1 VEPDRQLVWIARPH
15 DEGNLAGL
23 GDGDV
28 TVTDRPQADHFDFP
42 SYQVPPWLSDTTRY
56 LCGAAYL
63 DQELADTVIREVVED
78 ERRAVALS
86 FGFDLNAVVRHCFRA
101 RRRYLVRDGI
111 LFGLL
116 AIGLVTSTGATIGWL
131 MLGVTVLTA
140 QSREARRFSL
150 PARVLLFG
158 SLLSVVLCCGGGA
171 IVTLPGTFPSLD
183 SGQLGGGSDV
193 DSGSLIEALQAQATA
208 GAFWLLAWA
217 PILLGV
223 ATLAVLIR
231 FERATRQILADELRP
246 GVTPLLPPVPNERV
260 ARRLAMVA
268 RAQYGNI
275 TVQER
280 DPFLGCGAAEHGW
293 SYAIPVR
300 PARGRTTGRDDA
312 TSAVP
317 IDQAEL
323 GPALTAH
330 VRAAV
335 KRMREDPLPRGV
347 RVPGLSLVPHIVADG
362 VRQQGDPLLDPATGI
377 PRSRASEEV
386 IEAMI
391 RHPQGGLR
399 YYDRI
404 VVSGAG
410 KPLHT
415 ADGRLVLPE
424 QSLGID
430 ISAFV
435 HVAVEGGL
443 LYVEFVTTV
452 MPPIQARYA
461 LVDRLHPRQSTAR
474 IVRAVLS
481 NMLTD
486 SVLSGWRL
494 ARRLRHHWSMKTR
507 MADALAASAQFRT
520 HDYGARVSVRQL
532 VAEPA
537 AVKHLQL
544 LDEWKYTKLLERAV
558 LEAVVSFLTER
569 GLDAGDLVQRASEVQ
584 NIFGNVNNIF
594 GGQQA
599 FASSNVAF
607 EQRN

>member
-1 VEPDRQLVWIARPH
+1 M
-15 DEGNLAGL
+15 
-23 GDGDV
+23 
-28 TVTDRPQADHFDFP
+28 TVTEAAQTDHFDFP
-42 SYQVPPWLSDTTRY
+42 SYQMPPRLSDTTRH

-63 DQELADTVIREVVED
+63 DQDYAETVIREVIED
-78 ERRAVALS
+78 ERRAVAPS

-101 RRRYLVRDGI
+101 QRRYLIRDSL

-116 AIGLVTSTGATIGWL
+116 VIG
-131 MLGVTVLTA
+131 VLTSITA
-140 QSREARRFSL
+140 TVGWVVLGLIVLLARSRELRELSL
-150 PARVLLFG
+150 PVRFLLFG
-158 SLLSVVLCCGGGA
+158 TLITIVLCTGGLSLVLPLLSVSTGLQIFIGS
-171 IVTLPGTFPSLD
+171 LLGT
-183 SGQLGGGSDV
+183 GSDLSV
-193 DSGSLIEALQAQATA
+193 DSLVETLQLRAAA
-208 GAFWLLAWA
+208 GVFGFLAWL
-217 PILLGV
+217 PLLLGV
-223 ATLAVLIR
+223 ATLVVLVR
-231 FERATRQILADELRP
+231 FERTTHRILTGELGP
-246 GVTPLLPPVPNERV
+246 GRPPVLPTLPNERV
-260 ARRLAMVA
+260 ARRLDLVA

-300 PARGRTTGRDDA
+300 PAPGRAAGHDGGPEA
-312 TSAVP
+312 PP

-335 KRMREDPLPRGV
+335 RRMREDPLPRAV

-362 VRQQGDPLLDPATGI
+362 VRRQGDPLLDPATGM

-386 IEAMI
+386 IDVI
-391 RHPQGGLR
+391 VRHPQGGLR

-452 MPPIQARYA
+452 MPPIKGRYA
-461 LVDRLHPRQSTAR
+461 LVDRLQPEQSMVR
-474 IVRAVLS
+474 IVRDVLA
-481 NMLTD
+481 NMVTD

-494 ARRLRHHWSMKTR
+494 VKRLRHDRGMKTR
-507 MADALAASAQFRT
+507 MDDAFAASEQFRT

-532 VAEPA
+532 VAERN

-558 LEAVVSFLTER
+558 LEAVVSFLSER
-569 GLDAGDLVQRASEVQ
+569 GLDTGNLVQRASEVQ
-584 NIFGNVNNIF
+584 NIFGNVNTIF

-599 FASSNVAF
+599 FDSSNVTF
-607 EQRN
+607 EQHN

>member
-1 VEPDRQLVWIARPH
+1 M
-15 DEGNLAGL
+15 
-23 GDGDV
+23 
-28 TVTDRPQADHFDFP
+28 TVTEAPQTDHFDFP
-42 SYQVPPWLSDTTRY
+42 SYQVPPRLSDTTRQ

-63 DQELADTVIREVVED
+63 DQEYAETVIREVIED

-101 RRRYLVRDGI
+101 QRRYLVRDSI

-116 AIGLVTSTGATIGWL
+116 VIGLLTSITATVGWVV
-131 MLGVTVLTA
+131 LGIIVLLA
-140 QSREARRFSL
+140 RSRESRQLSL
-150 PARVLLFG
+150 PVRVLVFGTLITIVLCSGGLALVLPLWSVSSGLQLFVG
-158 SLLSVVLCCGGGA
+158 SLL
-171 IVTLPGTFPSLD
+171 GT
-183 SGQLGGGSDV
+183 GSDLSP
-193 DSGSLIEALQAQATA
+193 DSLVEALQARMAA
-208 GAFWLLAWA
+208 GLFGFLAWM
-217 PILLGV
+217 PLLLGV
-223 ATLAVLIR
+223 ATLTVLVR
-231 FERATRQILADELRP
+231 FERTTHQILTDELRP
-246 GVTPLLPPVPNERV
+246 GVPPVLPTLPNERV
-260 ARRLAMVA
+260 ARRLDLVA

-300 PARGRTTGRDDA
+300 PAPGRAGGADA
-312 TSAVP
+312 TP

-330 VRAAV
+330 VRAAIR
-335 KRMREDPLPRGV
+335 RMREDPLPRAV

-362 VRQQGDPLLDPATGI
+362 VRRQGDPLLDPVTGM

-386 IEAMI
+386 IDVI
-391 RHPQGGLR
+391 VRHPQGGLR

-424 QSLGID
+424 QNLGID

-435 HVAVEGGL
+435 HAAVEGGL

-452 MPPIQARYA
+452 MPPIEARYA
-461 LVDRLHPRQSTAR
+461 VVDRLRPEQSMVR
-474 IVRAVLS
+474 IVRDVLA
-481 NMLTD
+481 NMVTD
-486 SVLSGWRL
+486 SVLSGWHL
-494 ARRLRHHWSMKTR
+494 VKRLRHDRGMKTR
-507 MADALAASAQFRT
+507 MDDALAASEQFRT

-532 VAEPA
+532 VAERA

-558 LEAVVSFLTER
+558 LEAVVSFLSER
-569 GLDAGDLVQRASEVQ
+569 GLDTGDLVQRASEVQ

-599 FASSNVAF
+599 FASSNVTF
-607 EQRN
+607 EQHT

>member
-1 VEPDRQLVWIARPH
+1 MTAPDQPPAV
-15 DEGNLAGL
+15 
-23 GDGDV
+23 
-28 TVTDRPQADHFDFP
+28 HFDFP
-42 SYQVPPWLSDTTRY
+42 SYQEPPQLSDTTRH
-56 LCGAAYL
+56 LCGAAYIDL
-63 DQELADTVIREVVED
+63 EFAETVIREVIED
-78 ERRAVALS
+78 ERRAVAPS

-101 RRRYLVRDGI
+101 RHRYLVRDGI

-116 AIGLVTSTGATIGWL
+116 LLGLVIATFATVAWL
-131 MLGVTVLTA
+131 ILGITVLA
-140 QSREARRFSL
+140 ARSPELRQL
-150 PARVLLFG
+150 PPRVRLVLFG
-158 SLLSVVLCCGGGA
+158 SLIAVLLCCGGGA
-171 IVTLPGTFPSLD
+171 LFAPLMGGFPSLAGGP
-183 SGQLGGGSDV
+183 SGGG
-193 DSGSLIEALQAQATA
+193 GFGGGETLIAARQSEFGDEVAVGVFGLLGLPAI
-208 GAFWLLAWA
+208 LLA
-217 PILLGV
+217 I
-223 ATLAVLIR
+223 ATLAVLTR
-231 FERATRQILADELRP
+231 FERTTHQILIDELRP
-246 GVTPLLPPVPNERV
+246 GVTPILPSVPNERV

-280 DPFLGCGAAEHGW
+280 DPFLGCGKAEHGW

-300 PARGRTTGRDDA
+300 HARARATGQADD
-312 TSAVP
+312 TSATP

-323 GPALTAH
+323 GSALTAH

-335 KRMREDPLPRGV
+335 RRMREDPLPPGA

-362 VRQQGDPLLDPATGI
+362 VRHQGDPLLDPATGI
-377 PRSRASEEV
+377 PRSRASDEV
-386 IEAMI
+386 IEAII

-410 KPLHT
+410 KSLHT

-424 QSLGID
+424 QRLGID

-452 MPPIQARYA
+452 MPPIQTRYA
-461 LVDRLHPRQSTAR
+461 LVDRLHPEQSTAR
-474 IVRAVLS
+474 IVRAVLPT
-481 NMLTD
+481 MLTD

-494 ARRLRHHWSMKTR
+494 ARRLRHQWSMKTR
-507 MADALAASAQFRT
+507 MADALVASAQFRT

-558 LEAVVSFLTER
+558 LEAVVAFLTER
-569 GLDAGDLVQRASEVQ
+569 GLDTADLVQRASEVQ

-607 EQRN
+607 DQRN

>member
-1 VEPDRQLVWIARPH
+1 M
-15 DEGNLAGL
+15 
-23 GDGDV
+23 
-28 TVTDRPQADHFDFP
+28 TVTEAPQTDHFDFP
-42 SYQVPPWLSDTTRY
+42 SYQVPPLLSDTTRR

-63 DQELADTVIREVVED
+63 DQSYADTVIREVIED

-101 RRRYLVRDGI
+101 RHRYLTRDAM
-111 LFGLL
+111 LFALLVIGVVTSLSATVGWLVLGFTVLL
-116 AIGLVTSTGATIGWL
+116 ART
-131 MLGVTVLTA
+131 
-140 QSREARRFSL
+140 REARTLSL
-150 PARVLLFG
+150 PVRFLLFG
-158 SLLSVVLCCGGGA
+158 TLITIVVCSGGLALVLPLFSLSDGLAFFAGPLLGSGPDLSVDALV
-171 IVTLPGTFPSLD
+171 
-183 SGQLGGGSDV
+183 
-193 DSGSLIEALQAQATA
+193 EALRSRMTA
-208 GAFWLLAWA
+208 GLFGFLAWM
-217 PILLGV
+217 PLLLGA
-223 ATLAVLIR
+223 ATLAVLVR
-231 FERATRQILADELRP
+231 FERATHQILTDELRP
-246 GVTPLLPPVPNERV
+246 GIPPVLPTLPDERV
-260 ARRLAMVA
+260 ARRLDLVA

-275 TVQER
+275 TVQEG

-300 PARGRTTGRDDA
+300 PALGRAAGADA
-312 TSAVP
+312 PP

-330 VRAAV
+330 VRAAIR
-335 KRMREDPLPRGV
+335 RMREEPLPRPV

-362 VRQQGDPLLDPATGI
+362 VRRQGDPLLDPATGM

-386 IEAMI
+386 IDVI
-391 RHPQGGLR
+391 VRHPQGGLR

-424 QSLGID
+424 QDLGID

-435 HVAVEGGL
+435 HAAVEGGL

-452 MPPIQARYA
+452 MYPIKARYA
-461 LVDRLHPRQSTAR
+461 LVDRLRPEQSTVRIAR
-474 IVRAVLS
+474 DVLA
-481 NMLTD
+481 NMVTD
-486 SVLSGWRL
+486 SVLSGWNL
-494 ARRLRHHWSMKTR
+494 VKRLRHERGMKTR
-507 MADALAASAQFRT
+507 MDDALAASEQFRT

-558 LEAVVSFLTER
+558 LEAVASFLTER
-569 GLDAGDLVQRASEVQ
+569 GLDTGDLVQRASQVQ
-584 NIFGNVNNIF
+584 NIFGNVNTIF

-599 FASSNVAF
+599 MGSSHVTF
-607 EQRN
+607 EQHN

>member
-1 VEPDRQLVWIARPH
+1 M
-15 DEGNLAGL
+15 
-23 GDGDV
+23 
-28 TVTDRPQADHFDFP
+28 TVTEAPQNEHFDFP
-42 SYQVPPWLSDTTRY
+42 SYQVPPRLSDTTRR

-63 DQELADTVIREVVED
+63 DQTYADTVIREVIED

-101 RRRYLVRDGI
+101 RHRYLVRDAM

-116 AIGLVTSTGATIGWL
+116 VIGVLTSLSATAGWL
-131 MLGVTVLTA
+131 VLGFTVLLA
-140 QSREARRFSL
+140 RSREARKMSL
-150 PARVLLFG
+150 PVRVLLFG
-158 SLLSVVLCCGGGA
+158 TLITIVVCSGGLALVLPLFSLSDGLEFLAGPLLGTGPDLSVDALV
-171 IVTLPGTFPSLD
+171 
-183 SGQLGGGSDV
+183 
-193 DSGSLIEALQAQATA
+193 EALRSRMTA
-208 GAFWLLAWA
+208 GLFGFLAWM
-217 PILLGV
+217 PLLLGA
-223 ATLAVLIR
+223 ATLAVLVR
-231 FERATRQILADELRP
+231 FERATHQILTDELRP
-246 GVTPLLPPVPNERV
+246 GIPPVLPTLPNERV
-260 ARRLAMVA
+260 ARRLDLVA

-280 DPFLGCGAAEHGW
+280 NPFLGCGAAEHGW

-300 PARGRTTGRDDA
+300 PALGRAPDTDA
-312 TSAVP
+312 PS

-330 VRAAV
+330 IRAAIR
-335 KRMREDPLPRGV
+335 RMREDPLPRAV
-347 RVPGLSLVPHIVADG
+347 QVPGLSLVPHIVADG
-362 VRQQGDPLLDPATGI
+362 VRRQGDPLLDPATGM

-386 IEAMI
+386 IDVI
-391 RHPQGGLR
+391 VRHPQGGLR

-424 QSLGID
+424 QDLGID

-435 HVAVEGGL
+435 HAAVEGGL

-452 MPPIQARYA
+452 MYPIKARYA
-461 LVDRLHPRQSTAR
+461 LVDRLRPEQSTVR
-474 IVRAVLS
+474 IVRDVLA
-481 NMLTD
+481 NMVTD
-486 SVLSGWRL
+486 SVLSGWHL
-494 ARRLRHHWSMKTR
+494 VKQLRHERGMKTR
-507 MADALAASAQFRT
+507 MDDALAASEQFRT

-532 VAEPA
+532 VAEPG

-569 GLDAGDLVQRASEVQ
+569 GLDTGDLVQRASQVQ
-584 NIFGNVNNIF
+584 NVFGNVNNIF

-599 FASSNVAF
+599 MASSDVTF
-607 EQRN
+607 EQHN

>member
-1 VEPDRQLVWIARPH
+1 M
-15 DEGNLAGL
+15 
-23 GDGDV
+23 
-28 TVTDRPQADHFDFP
+28 TVTEAPRSDHFDFP
-42 SYQVPPWLSDTTRY
+42 AYQVPPRLSDTTRH

-63 DQELADTVIREVVED
+63 DQDYADTVIREVIED

-101 RRRYLVRDGI
+101 QHRYVVRDGL

-116 AIGLVTSTGATIGWL
+116 VVGLLTSLGATVSWL
-131 MLGVTVLTA
+131 ALGFIVLLA
-140 QSREARRFSL
+140 RSREARRLSL
-150 PARVLLFG
+150 PARLLLFG
-158 SLLSVVLCCGGGA
+158 TLITIVVC
-171 IVTLPGTFPSLD
+171 
-183 SGQLGGGSDV
+183 
-193 DSGSLIEALQAQATA
+193 TA
-208 GAFWLLAWA
+208 GAALLLPLIGMSGGLGFVAESVFGSGADLSPAALVEELRGGMALGLLNVLAWM
-217 PILLGV
+217 PLLLGA
-223 ATLAVLIR
+223 ATLTVLFR
-231 FERATRQILADELRP
+231 FERTTHQILTDELRP
-246 GVTPLLPPVPNERV
+246 GVSPTLPTLPNERV
-260 ARRLAMVA
+260 ARRLDLVA

-300 PARGRTTGRDDA
+300 PAASRAAGRDDGAGA
-312 TSAVP
+312 TP
-317 IDQAEL
+317 IDQAEM

-330 VRAAV
+330 IRAAV
-335 KRMREDPLPRGV
+335 RRMREDPLPRAV
-347 RVPGLSLVPHIVADG
+347 RVPGLSLLPHIVADG
-362 VRQQGDPLLDPATGI
+362 VRRHGDPLLDPTTGM
-377 PRSRASEEV
+377 PRTRASDEV
-386 IEAMI
+386 IEAI
-391 RHPQGGLR
+391 VRHPQGGLR

-424 QSLGID
+424 QNLGID

-435 HVAVEGGL
+435 HAAVEGGM

-452 MPPIQARYA
+452 MPPIRARYA
-461 LVDRLHPRQSTAR
+461 LVDRLRPEQSTVR
-474 IVRAVLS
+474 IMRDVLR
-481 NMLTD
+481 NMVTD
-486 SVLSGWRL
+486 SILSGVNL
-494 ARRLRHHWSMKTR
+494 FTRLRHERGMNTR
-507 MADALAASAQFRT
+507 MDDALAASEQFRT

-532 VAEPA
+532 VAEPS

-558 LEAVVSFLTER
+558 LEAVVSFLSER
-569 GLDAGDLVQRASEVQ
+569 GLDTGDLVQRASEVQ

-599 FASSNVAF
+599 FASSNVSF
-607 EQRN
+607 DQKN

>member
-1 VEPDRQLVWIARPH
+1 M
-15 DEGNLAGL
+15 
-23 GDGDV
+23 
-28 TVTDRPQADHFDFP
+28 TVTEASQTEHFDFP
-42 SYQVPPWLSDTTRY
+42 SYQVPSRLSDTTRR

-63 DQELADTVIREVVED
+63 DQTYADTVIREVIED

-101 RRRYLVRDGI
+101 RHRYLTRDAI

-116 AIGLVTSTGATIGWL
+116 LIGVVTSLSATAGWL
-131 MLGVTVLTA
+131 VLGFTVLLA
-140 QSREARRFSL
+140 RSEEARKMSL
-150 PARVLLFG
+150 PVRVLLFG
-158 SLLSVVLCCGGGA
+158 TLLTIVLCSGGLALVLPLFSVSDGLELLVGPLLGTGPDLSA
-171 IVTLPGTFPSLD
+171 DALIDTLRSRM
-183 SGQLGGGSDV
+183 
-193 DSGSLIEALQAQATA
+193 TA
-208 GAFWLLAWA
+208 GLFGVVAWM
-217 PILLGV
+217 PLLLGA
-223 ATLAVLIR
+223 ATLAVLVR
-231 FERATRQILADELRP
+231 FERATHQILTDELRP
-246 GVTPLLPPVPNERV
+246 GIPPVLPTLPNERV
-260 ARRLAMVA
+260 ARRLDLVA

-275 TVQER
+275 TVQED
-280 DPFLGCGAAEHGW
+280 DPFLGCGAPEHGW
-293 SYAIPVR
+293 SYAIAVQ
-300 PARGRTTGRDDA
+300 PAVGLAPGTDA
-312 TSAVP
+312 PP

-330 VRAAV
+330 VRAAIR
-335 KRMREDPLPRGV
+335 RMREDPLPRAV

-362 VRQQGDPLLDPATGI
+362 VRRQGDPLLDPATGM

-386 IEAMI
+386 VDVIV

-424 QSLGID
+424 QDLGID

-435 HVAVEGGL
+435 HAAVEGGL
-443 LYVEFVTTV
+443 LYVEFVSTV
-452 MPPIQARYA
+452 MYPIKARYA
-461 LVDRLHPRQSTAR
+461 LVDRLRPEQSTVRIAR
-474 IVRAVLS
+474 GVLA
-481 NMLTD
+481 NMVTD
-486 SVLSGWRL
+486 SVLSGWHL
-494 ARRLRHHWSMKTR
+494 VKRLRHERGMKTR
-507 MADALAASAQFRT
+507 MDDALAASEQFRT

-569 GLDAGDLVQRASEVQ
+569 GLDTGDLPQRASQVQ

-599 FASSNVAF
+599 MSSSNVSF
-607 EQRN
+607 EQHN

>member
-1 VEPDRQLVWIARPH
+1 MDLR
-15 DEGNLAGL
+15 
-23 GDGDV
+23 DGDA
-28 TVTDRPQADHFDFP
+28 TVTDQPQADHFDFP
-42 SYQVPPWLSDTTRY
+42 PYQEPPRLSDTTRR
-56 LCGAAYL
+56 LCGAVYL
-63 DQELADTVIREVVED
+63 DEELADKVIREVVED

-101 RRRYLVRDGI
+101 RSRYLARDGI

-116 AIGLVTSTGATIGWL
+116 VLGLVIAPSTTIGWL
-131 MLGVTVLTA
+131 MLGVTVLFVR
-140 QSREARRFSL
+140 SRKWRRSSL
-150 PARVLLFG
+150 LVRIPLIGA
-158 SLLSVVLCCGGGA
+158 LLSVALFCGGGA
-171 IVTLPGTFPSLD
+171 LMAPLWRFLSIGYGL
-183 SGQLGGGSDV
+183 LGAPALY
-193 DSGSLIEALQAQATA
+193 SGSLM
-208 GAFWLLAWA
+208 GASGISAFVGVFQFLAWT
-217 PILLGV
+217 PYLLGI
-223 ATLAVLIR
+223 ATLTVLVR
-231 FERATRQILADELRP
+231 FERTTHQILAHELRP
-246 GVTPLLPPVPNERV
+246 GVTPFLPPVPSARV

-275 TVQER
+275 NVQER
-280 DPFLGCGAAEHGW
+280 NPFLGCGPAEHGW

-300 PARGRTTGRDDA
+300 PVPGRTTGQEA
-312 TSAVP
+312 APSAAP
-317 IDQAEL
+317 IDHAEL

-335 KRMREDPLPRGV
+335 KRMREDPLPPGA

-362 VRQQGDPLLDPATGI
+362 VRYQGDPLLDPATGI
-377 PRSRASEEV
+377 PRSRASKEV
-386 IEAMI
+386 IEAII

-443 LYVEFVTTV
+443 LYIEFITTV

-461 LVDRLHPRQSTAR
+461 LVDRLRPEQSTAR
-474 IVRAVLS
+474 NTSAALS
-481 NMLTD
+481 HMLTA

-494 ARRLRHHWSMKTR
+494 ARRLKYHWSMKRR
-507 MADALAASAQFRT
+507 MADALVASTQFRT

-537 AVKHLQL
+537 TFKHLQL
-544 LDEWKYTKLLERAV
+544 LDEWKYIKLLERVV

-569 GLDAGDLVQRASEVQ
+569 GLDPGELARQAYEVQ

-599 FASSNVAF
+599 FASSNATF
-607 EQRN
+607 EQHN

>member
-1 VEPDRQLVWIARPH
+1 MTVPD
-15 DEGNLAGL
+15 E
-23 GDGDV
+23 
-28 TVTDRPQADHFDFP
+28 PQAALFDFP
-42 SYQVPPWLSDTTRY
+42 SYQEPPRLSDTTRH

-63 DQELADTVIREVVED
+63 DLEFADTVIREVIED
-78 ERRAVALS
+78 ERRAVAPS
-86 FGFDLNAVVRHCFRA
+86 FGFDLNAIVRHCFRA
-101 RRRYLVRDGI
+101 RHRYLVRDGI

-116 AIGLVTSTGATIGWL
+116 VLGLVISFFGTVFWL
-131 MLGVTVLTA
+131 LLGITVLA
-140 QSREARRFSL
+140 ARSPELRQL
-150 PARVLLFG
+150 PPRVRLVLFG
-158 SLLSVVLCCGGGA
+158 SLIAVLLCCGGGA
-171 IVTLPGTFPSLD
+171 LLGPLMGGFPSLAGGP
-183 SGQLGGGSDV
+183 SGGDFGGG
-193 DSGSLIEALQAQATA
+193 DSLMAARGREGGDGFEVGVSAILGLP
-208 GAFWLLAWA
+208 
-217 PILLGV
+217 PILLGI
-223 ATLAVLIR
+223 ATLAVLTR
-231 FERATRQILADELRP
+231 FERTTHQILTDELRP
-246 GVTPLLPPVPNERV
+246 GVTPILPSVPNERV

-275 TVQER
+275 IVQEA
-280 DPFLGCGAAEHGW
+280 DPFLGCGEAEHGW

-300 PARGRTTGRDDA
+300 HARGRATGQADD
-312 TSAVP
+312 TSATP
-317 IDQAEL
+317 IDQSEL
-323 GPALTAH
+323 GSALTAH

-335 KRMREDPLPRGV
+335 RRMREDPLPPGV
-347 RVPGLSLVPHIVADG
+347 RVPGLSLMPHIVADG

-377 PRSRASEEV
+377 PRSRASDEV
-386 IEAMI
+386 IEAII

-410 KPLHT
+410 KALHT

-424 QSLGID
+424 QRLGID

-452 MPPIQARYA
+452 MLPIQARYA
-461 LVDRLHPRQSTAR
+461 LVDRLHPEQSTAR
-474 IVRAVLS
+474 VVRAVLPT
-481 NMLTD
+481 MLTD

-494 ARRLRHHWSMKTR
+494 ARRLRHQWSMKTR
-507 MADALAASAQFRT
+507 MADALAASVQFRT

-532 VAEPA
+532 VAEPD

-544 LDEWKYTKLLERAV
+544 LDEWKYTKLLERVV
-558 LEAVVSFLTER
+558 LEAVAAFLTER
-569 GLDAGDLVQRASEVQ
+569 GLDTGDLVRRASEVQ

-607 EQRN
+607 DQRK

>member
-1 VEPDRQLVWIARPH
+1 M
-15 DEGNLAGL
+15 
-23 GDGDV
+23 
-28 TVTDRPQADHFDFP
+28 TVTEAAPTDHFDFP
-42 SYQVPPWLSDTTRY
+42 SYQAPPRLSDTTRR

-63 DQELADTVIREVVED
+63 DQDYAETVIREVIED

-101 RRRYLVRDGI
+101 QRRYLVRDSI

-116 AIGLVTSTGATIGWL
+116 VVGLLVSITATVGWVV
-131 MLGVTVLTA
+131 LGLIVLLA
-140 QSREARRFSL
+140 RSREARRMSMPVRF
-150 PARVLLFG
+150 LLFG
-158 SLLSVVLCCGGGA
+158 TLITIVLCSGGLALILPLFSLSSSLQIFAG
-171 IVTLPGTFPSLD
+171 TLLGT
-183 SGQLGGGSDV
+183 GSDLST
-193 DSGSLIEALQAQATA
+193 DSLVEALQTRMAA
-208 GAFWLLAWA
+208 GLFGFVAWM
-217 PILLGV
+217 PLLLGI
-223 ATLAVLIR
+223 ATLTVLVR
-231 FERATRQILADELRP
+231 FERTTHQILTDELRP
-246 GVTPLLPPVPNERV
+246 GIAPVLPTLPNERV
-260 ARRLAMVA
+260 ARRLDLVA

-275 TVQER
+275 TIQED

-300 PARGRTTGRDDA
+300 QAAGPDA
-312 TSAVP
+312 PP

-330 VRAAV
+330 VRAAIR
-335 KRMREDPLPRGV
+335 RMREDPLPRAV

-362 VRQQGDPLLDPATGI
+362 VRRQGDPLLDPATGM

-386 IEAMI
+386 IDVI
-391 RHPQGGLR
+391 VRHPQGGLR

-424 QSLGID
+424 QDLGID

-435 HVAVEGGL
+435 HAAVEGGL
-443 LYVEFVTTV
+443 LYVEFITTV
-452 MPPIQARYA
+452 MYPIKARYA
-461 LVDRLHPRQSTAR
+461 LVDRLRPEQSMVR
-474 IVRAVLS
+474 IVRDVLA
-481 NMLTD
+481 NMVTD
-486 SVLSGWRL
+486 SVLSGWHL
-494 ARRLRHHWSMKTR
+494 VKRLRHDRGMKTR
-507 MADALAASAQFRT
+507 MDDALAASEQFRT
-520 HDYGARVSVRQL
+520 HDYGARVSVREL

-569 GLDAGDLVQRASEVQ
+569 GLDTGNLVQRASQVQ

-599 FASSNVAF
+599 MASSNVTF
-607 EQRN
+607 EQKNN